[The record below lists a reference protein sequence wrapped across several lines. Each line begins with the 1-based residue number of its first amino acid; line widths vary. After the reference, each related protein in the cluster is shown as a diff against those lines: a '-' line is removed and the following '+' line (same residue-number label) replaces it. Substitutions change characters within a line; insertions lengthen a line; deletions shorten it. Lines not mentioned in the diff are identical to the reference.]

1 MRAPAARADPPLND
15 LAAIRPHEMRAAAA
29 AFAALRMVL
38 ITRLAL
44 RLLCSGDGRRRCWRG
59 PRRRRRGGGGGRG
72 GRGQRGRRG
81 GDDGPG
87 GGRRRRRGSARP
99 AGGKGGGGSCR
110 AE

>member
-44 RLLCSGDGRRRCWRG
+44 RLLRSGDGRRRCWRG
-59 PRRRRRGGGGGRG
+59 HRRRRRR
-72 GRGQRGRRG
+72 
-81 GDDGPG
+81 DDWTR
-87 GGRRRRRGSARP
+87 GGRRRWLLPRRVRQRPCAAPIALRSLARLGS
-99 AGGKGGGGSCR
+99 
-110 AE
+110 